1 MPRGSD
7 FDEDLIRAGLAVKAT
22 GLTVGYGHIVALSDI
37 RFEARAGEVTV
48 VSGPA
53 GAGKTSLL
61 RVLRLALAPREG
73 GLFLFGVDATKLSP
87 ARRAKARR
95 RIGVMEDQ
103 PLLVDHWSA
112 ADNVALPL
120 LLAGKARRDV
130 DVDVADL
137 LGFVGVGAEADAPVA
152 GLSAAQRKQ
161 VALARALAA
170 KPTLLLADEPAAG
183 FSPQA
188 GGRVLRVLHEMRKL
202 GAAVV
207 IATQDPDL
215 AADMGATH
223 WRLERGRLALA
234 AQGGEQRL

>member
-1 MPRGSD
+1 MLRGSD

-37 RFEARAGEVTV
+37 RFEARVGEVTV

-170 KPTLLLADEPAAG
+170 KPTLSWARRYAEEARDHVLGIDAESMARKAEADAARAASKEQPPARTPGVKPPPA
-183 FSPQA
+183 SP
-188 GGRVLRVLHEMRKL
+188 
-202 GAAVV
+202 AV
-207 IATQDPDL
+207 AP
-215 AADMGATH
+215 A
-223 WRLERGRLALA
+223 E
-234 AQGGEQRL
+234 E

>member
-1 MPRGSD
+1 
-7 FDEDLIRAGLAVKAT
+7 
-22 GLTVGYGHIVALSDI
+22 
-37 RFEARAGEVTV
+37 
-48 VSGPA
+48 
-53 GAGKTSLL
+53 
-61 RVLRLALAPREG
+61 
-73 GLFLFGVDATKLSP
+73 
-87 ARRAKARR
+87 
-95 RIGVMEDQ
+95 
-103 PLLVDHWSA
+103 
-112 ADNVALPL
+112 
-120 LLAGKARRDV
+120 LAGKARRDV